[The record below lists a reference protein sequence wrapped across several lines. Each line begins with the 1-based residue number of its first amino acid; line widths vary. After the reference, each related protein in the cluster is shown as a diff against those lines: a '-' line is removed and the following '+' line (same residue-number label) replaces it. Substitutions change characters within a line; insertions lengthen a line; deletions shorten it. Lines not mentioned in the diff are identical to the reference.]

1 MMPMPRGAEAYRRVE
16 AESRS
21 PMELVVMLYDGA
33 LRFLAAAREAH
44 GRRDLIARGNALSRA
59 LAIIAE
65 LQSTLN
71 LKEGGAIAEE
81 LDRLYSYITWRLMDV
96 NVKQD
101 GTALDEAHKLLST
114 LSDAWAQ
121 TANRVPQGAA

>member
-71 LKEGGAIAEE
+71 LKEGGAIAAE

>member
-1 MMPMPRGAEAYRRVE
+1 
-16 AESRS
+16 
-21 PMELVVMLYDGA
+21 MELVVMLYDGA

>member
-1 MMPMPRGAEAYRRVE
+1 MPMPRGAEAYRRVE

-71 LKEGGAIAEE
+71 LKEGGAIAAE

>member
-1 MMPMPRGAEAYRRVE
+1 MPRGADAYRRVE

-21 PMELVVMLYDGA
+21 PLELVVMLYDGA
-33 LRFLAAAREAH
+33 LRFLAEAREAH

-71 LKEGGAIAEE
+71 LNEGGAVAAE

-96 NVKQD
+96 NTKQD

-114 LSDAWAQ
+114 LCDAWAQ